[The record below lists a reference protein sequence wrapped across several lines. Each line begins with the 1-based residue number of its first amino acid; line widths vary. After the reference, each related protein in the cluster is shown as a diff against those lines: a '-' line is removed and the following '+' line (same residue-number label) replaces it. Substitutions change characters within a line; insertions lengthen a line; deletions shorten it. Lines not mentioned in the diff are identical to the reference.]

1 MNQLRDL
8 AVNQE
13 IEAGPMVYSSRGPVR
28 RMQGQITE
36 QSLTL
41 TIDLDDATFQ
51 KILNTYRAAYKPGAG
66 IVRPPALPEILAILI
81 SEMR

>member
-51 KILNTYRAAYKPGAG
+51 KILNTYRASLGTGRY
-66 IVRPPALPEILAILI
+66 RPPALPEILAILI
-81 SEMR
+81 SEMH

>member
-1 MNQLRDL
+1 MNHLRDL
-8 AVNQE
+8 SVNQE

-28 RMQGQITE
+28 RMQGQITD

-41 TIDLDDATFQ
+41 TIDLDDATFR
-51 KILNTYRAAYKPGAG
+51 KILNTYRAASQGG
-66 IVRPPALPEILAILI
+66 IMRPPALPEILAILV

>member
-1 MNQLRDL
+1 MNHLRDL
-8 AVNQE
+8 SVNQE

-36 QSLTL
+36 QALTL
-41 TIDLDDATFQ
+41 TIDLDDATFR
-51 KILNTYRAAYKPGAG
+51 KIMNTYRAAYAG
-66 IVRPPALPEILAILI
+66 GGIARPPALPEILAILI